1 MNRFYFVFPVSVVA
15 LWVLLFVA
23 IGQGTPDLFYH
34 IVKPEENVYRISL
47 LYKVPMDSI
56 QSWNHLD
63 QKYSVTSGMKLVIRR
78 KHSVFTELTRIL
90 KGKPE
95 KSKLDKAKLY
105 QSVIHVVAE
114 KENVFR
120 ISLYYKVPMDSI
132 RIWNQLDQDY
142 KVIKGMKLIIKIPLS
157 PTAGGL
163 QADSTSGDIGFHV
176 VSGDENVF
184 RISLRYH
191 VPVDSIKR
199 WNNLDE
205 NYTVR
210 IGQRLI
216 VTDRILSSRQAKDS
230 SLVQKPDTLGRNGD
244 LLLND
249 SLNKADQVKYLP
261 VLSDPEVSYADS
273 TVSKKVIFYYDKSG
287 YVFRIILF
295 LNLFFLFSATIMA
308 IVILYRRIRSHM
320 IRQIQNKCRDKYIEF
335 LAYWLYDEH
344 ANSVPES
351 LGTELLDKIQR
362 EVFVEEL
369 LNLHANLLGE
379 SADILVALFYFN
391 GLDKYSIQ
399 KVLDKRW
406 YIKAK
411 GFRELAQMKIMEGV
425 DLIMPYLN
433 SKNSVLRI
441 EAQMAWIQ
449 LNPDHPLDFYD
460 NPDIKLTIWGQLN
473 SFVALKRIET
483 VPDFRRWLTVV
494 NRDVAFFSIRLSGLF
509 KQYEN
514 ADLVA
519 QRLSD
524 KDSEIRRIAIITL
537 GKLALP
543 FPVPELRDLYMK
555 ENQSNKA
562 EIIISLI
569 LIYDMSNIPFF
580 TDILLNDTDSY
591 LRILAARGLRAL
603 DGEGKEVLD
612 EIYSNAGENTLLKN
626 IIIHAKDQRI

>member
-1 MNRFYFVFPVSVVA
+1 MNRFYFVFPVFVVV
-15 LWVLLFVA
+15 LWVLFFVA
-23 IGQGTPDLFYH
+23 IGQGTPDLLYH
-34 IVKPEENVYRISL
+34 VVKPEENVYRISL
-47 LYKVPMDSI
+47 LYKVPIDSI

-63 QKYSVTSGMKLVIRR
+63 QKYTVISGMRLVIRR

-90 KGKPE
+90 KGKTG
-95 KSKLDKAKLY
+95 KSTLDVNNQF
-105 QSVIHVVAE
+105 QSIVHVVAE

-120 ISLYYKVPMDSI
+120 ISLFYKVPMDSV
-132 RIWNQLDQDY
+132 RIWNQLDKDY
-142 KVIKGMKLIIKIPLS
+142 KVIEGMKLIIKIPLPNQTGGIHDGGKS
-157 PTAGGL
+157 PDNA
-163 QADSTSGDIGFHV
+163 FHI
-176 VSGDENVF
+176 VSGEENVF

-191 VPVDSIKR
+191 VPVDSIKH
-199 WNNLDE
+199 WNNLDQ

-210 IGQRLI
+210 IGQQLFI
-216 VTDRILSSRQAKDS
+216 SDPALVVHQAKDS
-230 SLVQKPDTLGRNGD
+230 ALVQKTDTLK
-244 LLLND
+244 LND
-249 SLNKADQVKYLP
+249 DTNLIDSLKETDQVKYLP
-261 VLSDPEVSYADS
+261 VLSEHEVTYSDS
-273 TVSKKVIFYYDKSG
+273 SFNKKVLFYYNKSG
-287 YVFRIILF
+287 YVFRFILY
-295 LNLFFLFSATIMA
+295 LNLFFLFSATVMA
-308 IVILYRRIRSHM
+308 IAILYRRIRSHR
-320 IRQIQNKCRDKYIEF
+320 IRQIQNKCRDKYIDF

-351 LGTELLDKIQR
+351 LGTELSDQIHR

-369 LNLHANLLGE
+369 LNLHSNLLGE

-391 GLDKYSIQ
+391 GLDKYSIR

-473 SFVALKRIET
+473 SLVALKRIGT
-483 VPDFRRWLTVV
+483 VPDYRRWLTVV
-494 NRDVAFFSIRLSGLF
+494 NKDVAFFSIRLSGLF

-514 ADLVA
+514 AELVA

-524 KDSEIRRIAIITL
+524 KDPEIRRIAIITL
-537 GKLALP
+537 GKLAMP
-543 FPVPELRDLYMK
+543 FPVPELRDLYIK
-555 ENQSNKA
+555 ENQNNKA

-569 LIYDMSNIPFF
+569 MIYDMSNIPFF
-580 TDILLNDTDSY
+580 KDILLKETDSY

-603 DGEGKEVLD
+603 DGEGKEHLED
-612 EIYSNAGENTLLKN
+612 IYSNAGENTLLKN